1 MEYFISCTYIIL
13 FLILIF
19 KWKIFLVDG
28 LSRKDIAIAFI
39 IKTIAALLLIWIYTE
54 YYRDRHN
61 ADIFKYFDDSLIISS
76 TFLTNPKDFF
86 SMVFGFEN
94 HYEYLHQNYFINMNH
109 WDSSYS
115 STILNESRLVI
126 RLNAI
131 IGLVSFKIHFIHAL
145 FFSFLSLIGFVFL
158 IKTLKKIYPK
168 ENFRNVFWA
177 IIIFPSILL
186 FSSGIL
192 KEPLIILGLGICTY
206 CATLLL
212 EKNKINTKNILFLIL
227 SLCLILKVKFYVFCC
242 LIIGLIVYVSIKKI
256 NKHPNLI
263 LLINLLIISIS
274 IWGLHFSG
282 SEYDPIAII
291 SEKQED
297 FIRLAE
303 FYNAGSIIDLSPI
316 QNNFLSFL
324 NAIPKGFTN
333 SILKP
338 LPWEI
343 SSKIHIISVFENLII
358 LGLITYV
365 LSKYKNLKKTFSIN
379 NYASTYAVVVFIILL
394 YCIIGMT
401 TPVFGALIRY
411 KIPGLIFIL
420 IGLTITIEKIQKL
433 KL

>member
-1 MEYFISCTYIIL
+1 LEYFISSIYITL

-19 KWKIFLVDG
+19 KWKIFCISG
-28 LSRKDIAIAFI
+28 LSRKEIALAFI
-39 IKTIAALLLIWIYTE
+39 IKTLAALLLIWFYTV

-61 ADIFKYFDDSLIISS
+61 ADIFKYFDDSIIISS
-76 TFLTNPKDFF
+76 SFFSNPKDFF
-86 SMVFGFEN
+86 SMVFGFDN
-94 HYEYLHQNYFINMNH
+94 NYEYLHQNYFINMNH

-115 STILNESRLVI
+115 SSILNESRLVI

-158 IKTLKKIYPK
+158 IKTLKKTYPK
-168 ENFRNVFWA
+168 ENFRNVFWV
-177 IIIFPSILL
+177 IITFPSVLL

-192 KEPLIILGLGICTY
+192 KEPLIILGLGICVH
-206 CATLLL
+206 CVMTLS
-212 EKNKINTKNILFLIL
+212 ENNKIKTKTILYLIL
-227 SLCLILKVKFYVFCC
+227 SLVVILKVKFYVFCC
-242 LIIGLIVYVSIKKI
+242 LITGLIVYVSIKKI
-256 NKHPNLI
+256 NKHPNLT
-263 LLINLLIISIS
+263 LLINVFLISIFV
-274 IWGLHFSG
+274 GFLHFSG
-282 SEYDPIAII
+282 SQYDPIAII
-291 SEKQED
+291 SEKQQD

-316 QNNFLSFL
+316 KNNFLSFL
-324 NAIPKGFTN
+324 KAIPKGFTN

-343 SSKIHIISVFENLII
+343 SSKIHLISVFENLII

-365 LSKYKNLKKTFSIN
+365 LSKYKKLKKTITKN
-379 NYASTYAVVVFIILL
+379 NYASTYAVIVFVVSL
-394 YCIIGMT
+394 YCIIGIT

-420 IGLTITIEKIQKL
+420 IGATISIEKIQNSKS
-433 KL
+433 

>member
-1 MEYFISCTYIIL
+1 MEYFISGIYIIL

-19 KWKIFLVDG
+19 KWKIFIVDG
-28 LSRKDIAIAFI
+28 ISRKDIAIAFI
-39 IKTIAALLLIWIYTE
+39 IKTLAGLLLIWIYTY

-76 TFLTNPKDFF
+76 SFLTNPKDFF
-86 SMVFGFEN
+86 SMVFGFDN
-94 HYEYLHQNYFINMNH
+94 HHEYLHQNYFINMNH

-145 FFSFLSLIGFVFL
+145 FFSFLSLIGFVFI
-158 IKTLKKIYPK
+158 IKTLKKILPK
-168 ENFRNVFWA
+168 ENFRNTFWVL
-177 IIIFPSILL
+177 IIFPSILL
-186 FSSGIL
+186 FTSGIL
-192 KEPLIILGLGICTY
+192 KEPLIIFGLGICTY
-206 CATLLL
+206 CAISLS
-212 EKNKINTKNILFLIL
+212 ENRKIKTKKILFLIL
-227 SLCLILKVKFYVFCC
+227 SVVLILKVKFYVFCC
-242 LIIGLIVYVSIKKI
+242 LTTGLIVFVTIKKTSK
-256 NKHPNLI
+256 NPKLI
-263 LLINLLIISIS
+263 LLINLLILCII
-274 IWGLHFSG
+274 IGFLHFTESK
-282 SEYDPIAII
+282 YDPISII
-291 SEKQED
+291 SEKQQD

-303 FYNAGSIIDLSPI
+303 FYNAGSRLEISQI
-316 QNNFLSFL
+316 QDNLLSFL
-324 NAIPKGFTN
+324 KAIPRGFIN

-343 SSKIHIISVFENLII
+343 SSKIHLISVFENLTII
-358 LGLITYV
+358 SLIAYV
-365 LSKYKNLKKTFSIN
+365 FSKYKKLKTTFKIN
-379 NYASTYAVVVFIILL
+379 DYASTYAVLVFVISL

-420 IGLTITIEKIQKL
+420 IGLTITIDKIQKL